1 MNAHV
6 RSASLFAVSFLLTSC
21 YSLATLRVHQT
32 VRADQHEVVLGVW
45 IRAPGPVL
53 SDPDLP
59 VYDAAVAIVFYPLD
73 VVASTCV
80 AVSAPFDPDLDISWG
95 PIGAIAGVLLP
106 CVTLMPYLYPARHMM
121 FPPPNLEVDRPAFE
135 ALISRV
141 TAGDGV
147 RGYRDIVGQY
157 PWDGG
162 SDAMLSVELIEPCR
176 AAADRPTA
184 ASAAPRTTP
193 YRAGDPLR

>member
-53 SDPDLP
+53 SDPELP
-59 VYDAAVAIVFYPLD
+59 VYDAVVAIVFYPWD
-73 VVASTCV
+73 VVSSTCV
-80 AVSAPFDPDLDISWG
+80 AVSAPFDPDLDIRWG
-95 PIGAIAGVLLP
+95 PTGAVAGIVLP
-106 CVTLMPYLYPARHMM
+106 GVTLMPYLYPARHMM
-121 FPPPNLEVDRPAFE
+121 FPPPDLELDTPACE
-135 ALISRV
+135 ALLARIE
-141 TAGDGV
+141 AGDGV
-147 RGYRDIVGQY
+147 SAYREIVGRY

-162 SDAMLSVELIEPCR
+162 SDAMISVELIERCR
-176 AAADRPTA
+176 AEADRQTA
-184 ASAAPRTTP
+184 ASAAPRTAP
-193 YRAGDPLR
+193 GRVGDPLR